1 MRFSSFLLPSIFI
14 FIIQFASV
22 SPQSLLGNWSQPRLT
37 SSNGSYCCVPSKISI
52 QANTSSNNLIATY
65 FFSSASIQGS
75 GCQNL
80 FKNETTGS
88 MNLIKQ
94 GYPSDDIYMA
104 QHHVQNVS
112 SDLSLNFRSI
122 DYKILRVY
130 SAAFSDTDYCDF
142 TMNVRIT
149 EKSDSIFGSFP
160 FPLII
165 FWCIIFCYVM
175 YKRKQQAANNL
186 EQEASSSHQYTSFDY
201 NQNNKAYADSYNAF
215 FSQQNNNYGAS
226 HQSYL
231 PLNNNYSDVT
241 SKNTSQPV
249 LNNVSNYPK
258 SEYSSYVY
266 PASNNNVL
274 KASNEASVPS
284 LKAYVPPRDIV
295 VGSGNNFVVENNGQV
310 RPLAPPMPAP
320 QAD

>member
-1 MRFSSFLLPSIFI
+1 M
-14 FIIQFASV
+14 Q
-22 SPQSLLGNWSQPRLT
+22 T
-37 SSNGSYCCVPSKISI
+37 H
-52 QANTSSNNLIATY
+52 
-65 FFSSASIQGS
+65 
-75 GCQNL
+75 
-80 FKNETTGS
+80 TT
-88 MNLIKQ
+88 L
-94 GYPSDDIYMA
+94 
-104 QHHVQNVS
+104 
-112 SDLSLNFRSI
+112 
-122 DYKILRVY
+122 
-130 SAAFSDTDYCDF
+130 
-142 TMNVRIT
+142 
-149 EKSDSIFGSFP
+149 
-160 FPLII
+160 
-165 FWCIIFCYVM
+165 
-175 YKRKQQAANNL
+175 
-186 EQEASSSHQYTSFDY
+186 
-201 NQNNKAYADSYNAF
+201 F